1 MESDLQ
7 IRTLPGDAGLRE
19 FVAAPWKILDVSAY
33 PQWIPALRISVRST
47 LDPKTNPFF
56 RKSDRALFL
65 AEDGGR
71 VVGRIAAIYNA
82 SLAEVGRDP
91 GFVGFFECVDRQ
103 DVAAALLGAAEEWL
117 RARGCSRVQG
127 PWSPSS
133 NYEGGVLIR
142 GFEHP
147 QTFFTPWNPE
157 YYAGLLEGAGYVKAK
172 DLMAWHVRIA
182 SMRRRFE
189 EYESLSNVIRAR
201 AGLTLERVEVRN
213 FERVMRDCWVV
224 YQECWK
230 DNWGFCP
237 LPVEEWEY
245 LAHELKPLIVP
256 EGSLLV
262 KAAGETIGFAVS
274 LPDYNRAIMKDRSGR
289 LFPLNWLR
297 ILRGRRRCEWAR
309 TLLAG
314 VLPRFRR
321 KGVLSVMLYESLKNA
336 ALFGTEHVEASWIL
350 EDNVEMN
357 AVLTQLEADPYR
369 TWRVFERAI

>member
-1 MESDLQ
+1 MESDLH
-7 IRTLPGDAGLRE
+7 IRTLSGEAGLRQ
-19 FVAAPWKILDVSAY
+19 FVAAPWRILDVSAY
-33 PQWIPALRISVRST
+33 PEWIPALRVSVRST

-82 SLAEVGRDP
+82 SLAEAGRDP
-91 GFVGFFECVDRQ
+91 GSFGFFECVDRQ
-103 DVAAALLGAAEEWL
+103 EVASALLGAAEEWL
-117 RARGCSRVQG
+117 RARGCARIQG
-127 PWSPSS
+127 PWNPSS
-133 NYEGGVLIR
+133 NYEGGLLIQ

-147 QTFFTPWNPE
+147 QTFFTPWNPD
-157 YYAGLLEGAGYVKAK
+157 YYADLVERAGYGKAK
-172 DLMAWHVRIA
+172 DLLAWHVRV
-182 SMRRRFE
+182 
-189 EYESLSNVIRAR
+189 SNVHRRLKEYDALADAIRAR
-201 AGLTLERVEVRN
+201 AGLVVERVEIPS

-237 LPVEEWEY
+237 LSVEEWGY

-262 KAAGETIGFAVS
+262 KAGGETIGFSVS
-274 LPDYNRAIMKDRSGR
+274 LPDYNRAIMKSRNGR
-289 LFPLNWLR
+289 LMPLNWLR
-297 ILRGRRRCEWAR
+297 ILRSRRRCEWAR

-321 KGVLSVMLYESLKNA
+321 KGVLSLMLYEAVRNA

-350 EDNVEMN
+350 EDNVQMN
-357 AVLTQLEADPYR
+357 AVLTQLEGEPYR
-369 TWRVFERAI
+369 TWRVFERTL